1 MNSFDG
7 QSGIPHR
14 EDIQQKLESWFERHA
29 EREPDLLNWSV
40 KYLRNNP
47 LPGSDSK
54 RLNANRNA
62 IIGYICSTR
71 GTLEAAEK
79 VRRMMGA
86 WRAEKHRFKKHVVHL
101 NISEE
106 AYTTLQKACAS
117 WGKSTGELINDLLI
131 ELSNINKLVHKEEQQ
146 RFKDKKNA
154 IEERHQK
161 QMESQEK
168 FQKIA
173 IKNFKRD
180 IYTLEKEKADL
191 LALLTELKDLTDAI
205 ILEPPLKDIDSELAA
220 EYIDKAADIFAQSSQ
235 LTKPSK

>member
-1 MNSFDG
+1 MNSLDG

-14 EDIQQKLESWFERHA
+14 EEIQQKLESWFERHA
-29 EREPDLLNWSV
+29 ERESDLLNWSV

-47 LPGSDSK
+47 LLDSDIK

-62 IIGYICSTR
+62 IIEYICSTR
-71 GTLEAAEK
+71 GTLKSSEK

-117 WGKSTGELINDLLI
+117 WGKSPGTLINDLLI
-131 ELSNINKLVHKEEQQ
+131 DLSDINKIVRKEEQQ
-146 RFKDKKNA
+146 QFRDKKNA
-154 IEERHQK
+154 IKERHQK
-161 QMESQEK
+161 QMESLEK
-168 FQKIA
+168 RQQLNTKASQREIH
-173 IKNFKRD
+173 
-180 IYTLEKEKADL
+180 TLEKANSTL
-191 LALLTELKDLTDAI
+191 LELLKELKDLTDEI
-205 ILEPPLKDIDSELAA
+205 ILEPPLKDIDSELATQ
-220 EYIDKAADIFAQSSQ
+220 YIDKASRIFAQSE

>member
-7 QSGIPHR
+7 QSGIRHR
-14 EDIQQKLESWFERHA
+14 EEIQQKLESWFERHA
-29 EREPDLLNWSV
+29 ERESDLLNWSV

-47 LPGSDSK
+47 LLDSDSK

-62 IIGYICSTR
+62 IIEYICSTR
-71 GTLEAAEK
+71 GTLESYEK

-106 AYTTLQKACAS
+106 AYTTLQKVCAS
-117 WGKSTGELINDLLI
+117 WDKSPGALINDLLI
-131 ELSNINKLVHKEEQQ
+131 DLSDINKIVRKEEQQ
-146 RFKDKKNA
+146 QFRDKKNA

-161 QMESQEK
+161 QIESQEK
-168 FQKIA
+168 SQKIA
-173 IKNFKRD
+173 IKNLKRD
-180 IYTLEKEKADL
+180 IYTLEKEKSDL

-205 ILEPPLKDIDSELAA
+205 ILEPPLKNIDSELAA

-235 LTKPSK
+235 LTKQSK